1 MSRAQDGAM
10 TSVIHNHTKL
20 APGDALTTDRSRSQL
35 LRVIDGIVFVR
46 GDDDDT
52 VLTPGDSI
60 ELNAGQARRVWNAGD
75 EDAHVML
82 VARQAGLAKA
92 A

>member
-1 MSRAQDGAM
+1 M
-10 TSVIHNHTKL
+10 TDPINIHTEL
-20 APGDALTTDRSRSQL
+20 APGDPLVIDPSRSQL

-46 GDDDDT
+46 GDDDDA

-60 ELNAGQARRVWNAGD
+60 VLGAGRPNRVWNAGD
-75 EDAHVML
+75 DHAHLTL
-82 VARQAGLAKA
+82 VPHQAALPKA

>member
-1 MSRAQDGAM
+1 M
-10 TSVIHNHTKL
+10 TSLIHNHTEL
-20 APGDALTTDRSRSQL
+20 APGDALPIDRSRSQL

-60 ELNAGQARRVWNAGD
+60 VLSAGRPHRVWNAGD
-75 EDAHVML
+75 EDAHVIL
-82 VARQAGLAKA
+82 VARQAGLARA

>member
-1 MSRAQDGAM
+1 M
-10 TSVIHNHTKL
+10 TSLTHIHTEL
-20 APGDALTTDRSRSQL
+20 APGDPLVTDPSRSQL

-46 GDDDDT
+46 GGDDDT

-60 ELNAGQARRVWNAGD
+60 VLDAGRPRRVWNAGD
-75 EDAHVML
+75 DDAHVTL
-82 VARQAGLAKA
+82 VARQIGLAKA